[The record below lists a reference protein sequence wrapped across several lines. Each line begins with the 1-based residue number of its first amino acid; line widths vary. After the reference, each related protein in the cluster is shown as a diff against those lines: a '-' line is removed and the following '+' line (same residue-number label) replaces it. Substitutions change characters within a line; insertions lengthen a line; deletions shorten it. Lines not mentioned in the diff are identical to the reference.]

1 MATETVN
8 QEPNTQQQEART
20 FTEDQ
25 VNAIVAERLS
35 RERAKY
41 PGYEE
46 LKAKAAKFDAQ
57 EEASKTELQ
66 KATDK
71 AAALQKK
78 VDAMEAAERIRSV
91 REKVSK
97 ETGVPAELL
106 SGTDE
111 DSCKSQAEAIKK
123 YAGAN
128 AYPDVRDG
136 GRRQQGTKP
145 ESTAAKFA
153 GWFNQSL
160 NH

>member
-25 VNAIVAERLS
+25 VNVIVAERLS

-46 LKAKAAKFDAQ
+46 LKAKGAKFDAQ

-78 VDAMEAAERIRSV
+78 VDAMEAAEKIRSV

-145 ESTAAKFA
+145 ESTADKFA
-153 GWFNQSL
+153 SWFNQSL